1 MINLSNYK
9 EIVTKAVVG
18 KGKKSSKNEFTVET
32 EEKPNTILGC
42 WVINHN
48 FKGIKSGNDVIVNG
62 SFDVNIWYSYDSDSK
77 TSVSNKTLTYEETMN
92 MKLESLDISNEDII
106 IKALKQPT
114 VADVSIK
121 DGLVNLT
128 IEKELGVEVIGDTK
142 VKIAVED
149 TDDDYD
155 EIMDLDS
162 DPELDAITDDYIN

>member
-1 MINLSNYK
+1 MSNYK